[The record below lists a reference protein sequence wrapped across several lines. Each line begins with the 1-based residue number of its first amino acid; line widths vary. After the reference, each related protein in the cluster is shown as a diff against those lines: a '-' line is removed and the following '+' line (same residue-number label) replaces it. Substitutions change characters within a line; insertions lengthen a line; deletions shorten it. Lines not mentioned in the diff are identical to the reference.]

1 MLTLISYFSSSW
13 NMYFIK
19 LFTSRNMHLTRH
31 VSLIIFRKDD
41 FAGHKQPPWP
51 SPIPLVMQAF
61 TNSKY
66 SGGGQLFL
74 LFVEIVIWKCFQQT
88 LPNLNKLERTVYIIF
103 LDPTSTPGFPLSN
116 PDSALLSLARSIQL
130 PLIRFLRYP
139 GLDAPRNGWIHGW
152 VIWLDWGNTRLTMIA
167 WWPGPRASDSSIC
180 PQASSPDADTGSA
193 DRTLFQTFL
202 CPLVKPGCVRRRHRF
217 RS

>member
-1 MLTLISYFSSSW
+1 MLHDATINPLHDQNHQKFSCFYRFGHHSLHQETFFMPMLTLISYFSSSW

-31 VSLIIFRKDD
+31 VSVIIFRKDD

-66 SGGGQLFL
+66 SGGQLFL
-74 LFVEIVIWKCFQQT
+74 LFVEIVILKCFQQT

-116 PDSALLSLARSIQL
+116 PDSALLCLARSIQL

-139 GLDAPRNGWIHGW
+139 GLDAP
-152 VIWLDWGNTRLTMIA
+152 
-167 WWPGPRASDSSIC
+167 P
-180 PQASSPDADTGSA
+180 
-193 DRTLFQTFL
+193 
-202 CPLVKPGCVRRRHRF
+202 
-217 RS
+217 